1 MSKTNHQR
9 GFKAE
14 KFPAPGADFCCGKK
28 GERRNTAGLKKFV
41 HSRHRAGLAE
51 DLVALEKLGDPE
63 ADITE
68 VRSKNRFP
76 NDYMKR
82 YN

>member
-14 KFPAPGADFCCGKK
+14 KFPAAMGDHCRGKK
-28 GERRNTAGLKKFV
+28 GERRATAGFKKFV
-41 HSRHRAGLAE
+41 HSRHRAGVAE
-51 DLVALEKLGDPE
+51 DLKKLEQMGDPE

-68 VRSKNRFP
+68 VRSNNKFP
-76 NDYMKR
+76 DDYLKR